1 MRSNHPNFF
10 SPDWPCPPFVRSVVT
25 YRFGGYS
32 KKPYASNN
40 MAIHVGDDIEI
51 VQSNREKLS
60 QTLSLPRQPIWLNQ
74 VHGNKI
80 INVTHDYSLSDGDG
94 FYCKELDKPCGILTA
109 DCLPILICS
118 TKNKEIA
125 AIHAG
130 WRGLGS
136 GIIKRALDMFESSS
150 EDVIAY
156 LGPAISSEVFEVGYE
171 VREYFC
177 DHAENLVE
185 KNRIKAAFA
194 KRGENKLLADLYELA
209 RMDFELYGIS
219 KIYGGNFC
227 SYRKS
232 EFFYSYRRD
241 GITGR
246 NASIIWLK

>member
-1 MRSNHPNFF
+1 
-10 SPDWPCPPFVRSVVT
+10 
-25 YRFGGYS
+25 
-32 KKPYASNN
+32 

-94 FYCKELDKPCGILTA
+94 FYCKELNKPCGILTA

-118 TKNKEIA
+118 TKKKEIA

-177 DHAENLVE
+177 DLAENLVV
-185 KNRIKAAFA
+185 
-194 KRGENKLLADLYELA
+194 
-209 RMDFELYGIS
+209 
-219 KIYGGNFC
+219 
-227 SYRKS
+227 
-232 EFFYSYRRD
+232 
-241 GITGR
+241 
-246 NASIIWLK
+246 

>member
-1 MRSNHPNFF
+1 
-10 SPDWPCPPFVRSVVT
+10 
-25 YRFGGYS
+25 
-32 KKPYASNN
+32 

-60 QTLSLPRQPIWLNQ
+60 QNLSLPRQPIWLNQ

-118 TKNKEIA
+118 TKKKEIA

-194 KRGENKLLADLYELA
+194 KRGRINCLQIYTSLREWISSCMAFRKYMVVTSVVTEIQSYFTRIDVMELRA
-209 RMDFELYGIS
+209 EMLVLYGLN
-219 KIYGGNFC
+219 KAAFTLLLRELQNLPKY
-227 SYRKS
+227 
-232 EFFYSYRRD
+232 
-241 GITGR
+241 
-246 NASIIWLK
+246 LL

>member
-1 MRSNHPNFF
+1 MRNNHPNFF

-60 QTLSLPRQPIWLNQ
+60 QNLSLPRQPIWLNQ

-118 TKNKEIA
+118 TKKKEIA

-130 WRGLGS
+130 WRGAITGV
-136 GIIKRALDMFESSS
+136 IKNTILKIRNLNSDNKIYATIGPCIGKES
-150 EDVIAY
+150 
-156 LGPAISSEVFEVGYE
+156 YE
-171 VREYFC
+171 VDLKFFKNLKKEYS
-177 DHAENLVE
+177 DNINKQNELIKNLEDLQKKDEVSH
-185 KNRIKAAFA
+185 
-194 KRGENKLLADLYELA
+194 KRRGKTD
-209 RMDFELYGIS
+209 S
-219 KIYGGNFC
+219 
-227 SYRKS
+227 
-232 EFFYSYRRD
+232 
-241 GITGR
+241 ITC
-246 NASIIWLK
+246 